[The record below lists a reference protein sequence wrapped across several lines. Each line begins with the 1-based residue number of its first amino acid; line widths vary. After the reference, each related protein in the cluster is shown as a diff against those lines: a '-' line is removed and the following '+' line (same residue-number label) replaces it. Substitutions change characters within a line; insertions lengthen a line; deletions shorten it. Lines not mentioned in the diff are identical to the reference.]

1 MTSDDSS
8 AQDTRRGRP
17 PQVFDQAFLTG
28 IEGVTELLLIRH
40 AQQAISAEM
49 TAGEL
54 IDPPLSDHGRL
65 QARLVGEALSTT
77 KLDAIYTS
85 PLRRARETADAIVE
99 HHQLE
104 AIVVDDLR
112 EVEIFRDAP
121 QDKTIRDFMSRDL
134 LEAVRGR
141 MLRERSWDIY
151 PYSEPSAD
159 FRRRVINAIESII
172 VRSESQRVAIVCHGG
187 VINAYTSHII
197 GSPYDMFFRPAHT
210 SLNIVAAGQG
220 RRVIHLLN
228 DTHHLRTAEGDLHTY

>member
-1 MTSDDSS
+1 MASNDN
-8 AQDTRRGRP
+8 AGQDAPRGRP

-28 IEGVTELLLIRH
+28 VENVTELLLVRH
-40 AQQAISAEM
+40 AQQDISAEM

-54 IDPPLSDHGRL
+54 IDPPLSEHGRQ
-65 QARLVGEALSTT
+65 QARLVGMGLSTT
-77 KLDAIYTS
+77 NIDAIYVS
-85 PLRRARETADAIVE
+85 PLRRARETAGAIAA

-104 AIVVDDLR
+104 PVVLDDLR

-121 QDKTIRDFMSRDL
+121 RDKTPRDFMSKEL

-151 PYSEPSAD
+151 PYSEPSAE
-159 FRRRVINAIESII
+159 FRKRVINVIESII
-172 VRSESQRVAIVCHGG
+172 VRSDSQRVAVVCHGG
-187 VINAYTSHII
+187 VINAYAGHII

-210 SLNIVAAGQG
+210 SLSIVAAGQG

-228 DTHHLRTAEGDLHTY
+228 DTHHLRTGEGDFHTY